1 MQLKL
6 LNFHKMLANF
16 STSLV
21 GGFIP
26 LIIYRQTNSLFWS
39 IFYLF
44 AMYIL
49 YFIFNQIFRE
59 QYVKRP
65 QLFLVLRAV
74 PILIYSVA
82 VVLIDISFIVGVIL
96 VAIFYAL
103 NLSFRGNATEII
115 LNYSVSQNT
124 DSKSLGLTRVFEQ
137 IGTIVAMIAGGLFL
151 DYLPTYVLIIIAM
164 SIYLLSTVPLL
175 MYYISARKQKGFNT
189 EMTSNALVQF
199 AQNPD
204 KSQKGKKV
212 SRQILFR
219 YGLVY
224 YLVGF
229 LDIFCDTFNIFM
241 YVKTGQFAWAG
252 YFSALYNAAFAVG
265 SYINGFLTAKFDTTK
280 LAAAS
285 LIINGISVVVVACA
299 SSTIVQLIM
308 FGIIGFVYPY
318 YSLFLLERML
328 SKTRILGVS
337 NRAIFMRDDATQLG
351 RATCLIVAL
360 FGFIIPTFTVMGT
373 ALVSCGLFAPVN
385 EEQTRKTMI
394 DYLEG
399 SN

>member
-74 PILIYSVA
+74 PILIYSIA

-115 LNYSVSQNT
+115 LNYSVSENS

-212 SRQILFR
+212 SRQVLFR

>member
-265 SYINGFLTAKFDTTK
+265 SYINGFLTARFDTTK

>member
-212 SRQILFR
+212 SRQVLFR

-265 SYINGFLTAKFDTTK
+265 SYINGFLTARFDTTK

>member
-1 MQLKL
+1 
-6 LNFHKMLANF
+6 
-16 STSLV
+16 
-21 GGFIP
+21 
-26 LIIYRQTNSLFWS
+26 
-39 IFYLF
+39 
-44 AMYIL
+44 
-49 YFIFNQIFRE
+49 
-59 QYVKRP
+59 
-65 QLFLVLRAV
+65 
-74 PILIYSVA
+74 
-82 VVLIDISFIVGVIL
+82 
-96 VAIFYAL
+96 
-103 NLSFRGNATEII
+103 
-115 LNYSVSQNT
+115 
-124 DSKSLGLTRVFEQ
+124 VFEQ

-175 MYYISARKQKGFNT
+175 MHYISARKQKGFNT

-212 SRQILFR
+212 SRQVLFR

>member
-26 LIIYRQTNSLFWS
+26 LIIYRQTSSVFWAM
-39 IFYLF
+39 FYLF

-49 YFIFNQIFRE
+49 YFIFNQIFRK
-59 QYVKRP
+59 QYIKRP
-65 QLFLVLRAV
+65 QLFLVLRAI
-74 PILIYSVA
+74 PILIYSLA
-82 VVLIDISFIVGVIL
+82 VLLIDVNFILGVIL
-96 VAIFYAL
+96 VAVFYAA

-124 DSKSLGLTRVFEQ
+124 DSKSFGLTRVFEQ
-137 IGTIVAMIAGGLFL
+137 IGTIVAMVAGGLFL
-151 DYLPTYVLIIIAM
+151 DYLPTYILIVIAI
-164 SIYLLSTVPLL
+164 SIYIISTVPLL

-199 AQNPD
+199 AQNPV
-204 KSQKGKKV
+204 KSETGKKV
-212 SRQILFR
+212 SKSILFK

-252 YFSALYNAAFAVG
+252 YFSAVYNATYAIG
-265 SYINGFLTAKFDTTK
+265 SYINGFLTARFDTTR
-280 LAAAS
+280 LASIS
-285 LIINGISVVVVACA
+285 LLINGISVVTVACVENM
-299 SSTIVQLIM
+299 IVQLVL
-308 FGIIGFVYPY
+308 FGVIGFVYPY

-328 SKTRILGVS
+328 AKTRILGVS
-337 NRAIFMRDDATQLG
+337 NRAIFMRDDSTQLG

-360 FGFIIPTFTVMGT
+360 FGLIIPTFTVMGT
-373 ALVSCGLFAPVN
+373 ALFSCGLFVPIN
-385 EEQTRKTMI
+385 EEQTRKKMI